1 MNKHQFRS
9 LLGVIGGIFFMAGDC
24 LIYCYKGNIGA
35 EIDPLWI
42 DVSMWRFVI
51 SAIFGFI
58 GMSLMIPAY
67 LSFTDDENQ
76 DLSGESK
83 NGYVQNSKK
92 VWKNLQ
98 EDSC

>member
-42 DVSMWRFVI
+42 DVSMWRFIDGEVLDI
-51 SAIFGFI
+51 CGS
-58 GMSLMIPAY
+58 Y
-67 LSFTDDENQ
+67 LHC
-76 DLSGESK
+76 
-83 NGYVQNSKK
+83 Y
-92 VWKNLQ
+92 LQ
-98 EDSC
+98 YLPH